1 MRASRIFALARTMR
15 WATVGGP
22 VRKARAI
29 SSVVRPQTSRK
40 VSAICASGGVA
51 CLNVKSAGDL
61 LERRVEPGAPAH
73 CVDGLEAAG
82 RDEPRPGIGGYA
94 ITRPPLY
101 CCGKGVVQRFFGEVE
116 VAEQA
121 DQGGEDA
128 T

>member
-40 VSAICASGGVA
+40 VSAICASGGSVA
-51 CLNVKSAGDL
+51 
-61 LERRVEPGAPAH
+61 RRVEAGAPAH
-73 CVDGLEAAG
+73 CVDGPGAAG